1 MDTIINYICIPFG
14 YVMKW
19 CYQFVGNYGIAI
31 LLFTLATKLVLL
43 PISVWIH
50 KNSILMVKMQPE
62 INFMKA
68 RLQGNMDAIADEQ
81 QKLFKRENYHP
92 MLSLIPLV
100 LQIFLLL
107 CVVHIIYHPMSYLFG
122 FSDKAI
128 NSLATYLNLD
138 VSQSSFQLSII
149 EAIKSGTITT
159 STVIEGVD
167 PTLLAKIIDAVNGF
181 NTGFIGVN
189 LSAVPSQVWGWYVL
203 VPLLAGA
210 SSWFMSFTQNISNV
224 IQHEQGK
231 LNQYGIMS
239 LSVALSLYLGLFV
252 PAGIALYWIASNLLS
267 VAQMYSLNAVISPKK
282 YVDYQ
287 ALEESRKALD
297 DAKAYG
303 KIDKKD
309 PLYKQMKKKEK
320 QDYKAFKHVAN
331 KHVVIYSEKSGF
343 YKYFKDV
350 MAEMLKRSNVTI
362 HYVTNDYNDKIFET
376 AKSEPRIKPYYIS
389 LKKTILLMM
398 MVETDVFIMTTPDLD
413 KYYLKK
419 SYTKKDIEYIYIPH
433 DSMSAH
439 KNFNE
444 GAFDAFDTIL
454 CVGQH
459 FVDEIRATEK
469 LYNLPAKNLVE
480 FGFPLLDD
488 LVETVKAQP
497 QKENDGGK
505 KEILIAPS
513 WQEGNILETCI
524 DTIIEKLYSDNYHL
538 TVRPHPEFV
547 KRFGFQL
554 NQLVEK
560 YAGYDDDKLTFE
572 LDFSSNKSVYSADL
586 MITDWSGI
594 AAEYSFATGRP
605 TIFINTKMKVNN
617 PNWQK
622 IGITPIE
629 IKLRN
634 EIGVAVDMDKVVNI
648 DEIINDAIVN
658 REKYKQKIDE
668 YFKTFTFNHGTAA
681 KVGAEYVLKTIVNKQ
696 KIAKEKTQNKLG

>member
-1 MDTIINYICIPFG
+1 MDTIIYYACIPFG
-14 YVMKW
+14 YIMKW
-19 CYQFVGNYGIAI
+19 CYQLVGNYGVAI
-31 LLFTLATKLVLL
+31 ILFTLATKFVLL

-50 KNSILMVKMQPE
+50 KNSILMVKIQPE

-81 QKLFKRENYHP
+81 SKLFKREHYHP
-92 MLSLIPLV
+92 MLSLIPLM
-100 LQIFLLL
+100 LQILLL
-107 CVVHIIYHPMSYLFG
+107 LAVVYIIYHPMSYLFG
-122 FSDKAI
+122 ISDQTI
-128 NSLATYLNLD
+128 NSIANYLNLD
-138 VSQSSFQLSII
+138 TEQSSFQLAII
-149 EAIKSGTITT
+149 EAIKSGTITA
-159 STVIEGVD
+159 STTINGVD
-167 PTLLAKIIDAVNGF
+167 SVALVKVVNTINGF
-181 NTGFIGVN
+181 KMNFIGIN
-189 LSAVPSQVWGWYVL
+189 LSTIPSEVWGWFIF
-203 VPLLAGA
+203 VPILAGA

-239 LSVALSLYLGLFV
+239 ISVALSLYLGLFV
-252 PAGIALYWIASNLLS
+252 PTGIALYWISSNLLS
-267 VAQMYSLNAVISPKK
+267 VVQMYLLNVIINPKK
-282 YVDYQ
+282 YVDYK
-287 ALEESRKALD
+287 ALEQSRKVLE
-297 DAKAYG
+297 DAKSYG

-309 PLYKQMKKKEK
+309 PLYRKMKKREK

-343 YKYFKDV
+343 YKYFKDI
-350 MAEMLKRSNVTI
+350 MSEMMKRSNVVI
-362 HYVTNDYNDKIFET
+362 HYVTNDYNDKIFEI
-376 AKSEPRIKPYYIS
+376 AKTEPRIKPYYIS

-398 MVETDVFIMTTPDLD
+398 MVETDVFIMTTPDLN
-413 KYYLKK
+413 KFYLKK

-444 GAFDAFDTIL
+444 GAFDEFDTIL

-488 LVETVKAQP
+488 LVATVKAQP
-497 QKENDGGK
+497 LKEKDNSK
-505 KEILIAPS
+505 KEILIAAS
-513 WQEGNILETCI
+513 WQEGNILETCV
-524 DTIIEKLYSDNYHL
+524 DTIIEKLNSYDYHL

-547 KRFGFQL
+547 KRFGYQL

-560 YAGYDDDKLTFE
+560 YKDYDKEKLTFE

-594 AAEYSFATGRP
+594 AAEYSFATGKP

-634 EIGVAVDMDKVVNI
+634 EIGIAVDMDKVDSI
-648 DEIINDAIVN
+648 DKIVSDAIINGKDFK
-658 REKYKQKIDE
+658 EKIDE

-681 KVGAEYVLKTIVNKQ
+681 KVGADYILKSIVEKQ
-696 KIAKEKTQNKLG
+696 RIAKSKN